1 MLGAGVK
8 QLCMSLPPSLP
19 PPSFKMEGDVNG
31 WLVIDAAT
39 GEVKTKAK
47 LDRETL
53 EVLELT
59 ITASEKGETA
69 VYSTHM

>member
-1 MLGAGVK
+1 MLPYV
-8 QLCMSLPPSLP
+8 LLSILPLSSLPPLSI

-31 WLVIDAAT
+31 WLVLDAAT

-59 ITASEKGETA
+59 ITAFEQGETA
-69 VYSTHM
+69 V

>member
-1 MLGAGVK
+1 
-8 QLCMSLPPSLP
+8 
-19 PPSFKMEGDVNG
+19 MEGDVNG
-31 WLVIDAAT
+31 WLVLDAAT

-59 ITASEKGETA
+59 ITAFEQGETA
-69 VYSTHM
+69 V

>member
-1 MLGAGVK
+1 MSLPPP
-8 QLCMSLPPSLP
+8 SLPPSLP

-69 VYSTHM
+69 VYNTHTCDTL